1 MPTRRKAPAVPKSSA
16 SAAAAIRKTLLAAGE
31 DLDKVDEGQ
40 ILALGED
47 AVAPL
52 IEILGDETLLEDDAP
67 GEGMAPCHAAWLL
80 GQLHAE
86 SAIEPLLDAVV
97 DESASGLVRCNAA
110 MQALSELGAA
120 VVEPVLRRLKEVSL
134 DARIYLCEILGR
146 LGVQDA
152 RILKQLLAL
161 LKDAPEV
168 GAACLV
174 DYGDTAALPSLIA
187 ALDACKPTAGASA
200 FENGAIVELYEAIEE
215 LGGKPTP
222 AQRAKYALAA
232 SK

>member
-1 MPTRRKAPAVPKSSA
+1 MPTRRKAPAAPKSNA
-16 SAAAAIRKTLLAAGE
+16 GTAEAIRKILLTAGE
-31 DLDKVDEGQ
+31 DLDKSDEGQ
-40 ILALGED
+40 ILAMGES

-52 IEILGDETLLEDDAP
+52 IELLGDESLLEDDAP

-80 GQLHAE
+80 GLLHAE

-97 DESASGLVRCNAA
+97 DESASGLLRCNAA
-110 MQALSELGAA
+110 MQALSELGA
-120 VVEPVLRRLKEVSL
+120 VVLDPVLRRLKDVSI

-146 LGVQDA
+146 LGVQDP

-161 LKDAPEV
+161 LKESPEV

-174 DYGDTAALPSLIA
+174 DYGDKAALPSLNA
-187 ALDACKPTAGASA
+187 ALDACKPTESASA